1 MIFRDFNMTDDEVM
15 IIIYEYDN
23 LINKYSRIN
32 GRIDEDLKQEIT
44 LEIYKTLTKNREDKK
59 FLKKF
64 VRILKSSQDYN
75 N

>member
-15 IIIYEYDN
+15 AIIYEYDN

-44 LEIYKTLTKNREDKK
+44 LEIYKTLTKNREDKI
-59 FLKKF
+59 FLKIRPNSEK
-64 VRILKSSQDYN
+64 
-75 N
+75 